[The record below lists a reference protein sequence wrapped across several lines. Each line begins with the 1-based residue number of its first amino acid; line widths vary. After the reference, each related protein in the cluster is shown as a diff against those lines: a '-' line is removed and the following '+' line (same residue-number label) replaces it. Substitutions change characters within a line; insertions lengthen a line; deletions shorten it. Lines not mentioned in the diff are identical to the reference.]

1 MKRPAEF
8 KWEKLSRKQKIVL
21 TWWRPKSPFHDYNG
35 IIADGSI
42 RSGKTVSMGFGFV
55 LWAMNT
61 FDRQNFALCGKTIET
76 LRRNVIVTLKRQL
89 RARGYHVTERKSEN
103 LIVISKG
110 SRANSF
116 YLFGGKDERSQD
128 FIQGITL
135 AGAFFDEVALMPES
149 FVNQATARCSVDGS
163 KYWFNCNPQGPK
175 HWFYRKWIRR
185 CRKDNLV
192 YLHFTMNDNLTLS
205 QKIKERYETRYKGV
219 FYLRYIKGLWVLA
232 EGIIYDMF
240 DSAKHVLKKEPI
252 TEGEYYVSADYGIQN
267 ATVFLLWRRIKGTNK
282 WFCCKEWRYSGRE
295 KNKQKT
301 VDELVDG
308 MEKMIDGI
316 KPKLVIIDPSATAL
330 KAELKKRK
338 YKVKLANNDVLDGI
352 VDVGTMINNGRLYF
366 SVGCKGT
373 IEEFGVYI
381 WDQKAANRGEDK
393 PVKDNDHGLDAVRYF
408 VKTMKLVKKDK
419 KQDEYG
425 PYMVMY

>member
-8 KWEKLSRKQKIVL
+8 KWGKLSRKQKIVL

-55 LWAMNT
+55 LWAMKT

-89 RARGYHVTERKSEN
+89 RARGYHVIERKSEN

-110 SRANSF
+110 NRANSF

-185 CRKDNLV
+185 CRKDKLV
-192 YLHFTMNDNLTLS
+192 YLHFTMDDNLTLS

-240 DSAKHVLKKEPI
+240 SAEKHVLKKDLS

-308 MEKMIDGI
+308 MEKMLDGI
-316 KPKLVIIDPSATAL
+316 NPKLIIIDPSATAL

-338 YKVKLANNDVLDGI
+338 YRIKLARNDVLDGI
-352 VDVGTMINNGRLYF
+352 VDVGTMLNNDRLYF
-366 SVGCKGT
+366 SARCKGT
-373 IEEFGVYI
+373 IEEFGIYI
-381 WDQKAANRGEDK
+381 WDQKAADRGEDK
-393 PVKDNDHGLDAVRYF
+393 PVKDNDHGMDAVRYF

-425 PYMVMY
+425 SYMMMY